1 VIDVRPARPEEV
13 PEILDLLSHYEV
25 ATGYFEP
32 WYLED
37 PEYRSENSWIV
48 REHGNLVG
56 HLRVFPRRLRLA
68 GGADIPVAGIGNVIT
83 HPDHRGRGHAATLLQ
98 VSLAEAKRKG
108 YAFSL
113 LWTHVPQVY
122 ERHGFGPSAQLVLE
136 LDPSTSTSS
145 DSLSRQGGQER
156 YQLAPF
162 GEQDLPDVSAL
173 YDVANQG
180 RAATTVRTTA
190 YWRGLLA
197 RTPPDTLWLLARTP
211 RGSLAGH
218 LRAIVGP
225 GGDVII
231 EELSCLPQHGDAAR
245 FLLAAA
251 AGSRSKRAR
260 LVAPPSYEALFR
272 DQVLGKGRAAGLMGR
287 PLHLGAFAEALGLL
301 LSDQLAGAGLDAFRV
316 RLLEA
321 DPAGSDILVSPD
333 GAHLVPTD
341 TSPPAASLD
350 AGQLTSLLFGG
361 EREKERDTSVDAPAK
376 RPTTATAEWLFPAD
390 DPVLW
395 PADAF

>member
-1 VIDVRPARPEEV
+1 M
-13 PEILDLLSHYEV
+13 
-25 ATGYFEP
+25 
-32 WYLED
+32 
-37 PEYRSENSWIV
+37 
-48 REHGNLVG
+48 
-56 HLRVFPRRLRLA
+56 
-68 GGADIPVAGIGNVIT
+68 
-83 HPDHRGRGHAATLLQ
+83 
-98 VSLAEAKRKG
+98 
-108 YAFSL
+108 
-113 LWTHVPQVY
+113 
-122 ERHGFGPSAQLVLE
+122 
-136 LDPSTSTSS
+136 
-145 DSLSRQGGQER
+145 
-156 YQLAPF
+156 
-162 GEQDLPDVSAL
+162 
-173 YDVANQG
+173 
-180 RAATTVRTTA
+180 
-190 YWRGLLA
+190 
-197 RTPPDTLWLLARTP
+197 PPDALWLLARTP

-231 EELSCLPQHGDAAR
+231 EELSFLPQDDDAAR
-245 FLLAAA
+245 FLLSAA

-260 LVAPPSYEALFR
+260 LVAPPSYEALFG
-272 DQVLGKGRAAGLMGR
+272 DQVLAKSRAAGLMGR
-287 PLHLGAFAEALGLL
+287 PLHLGAFAEALGVL

-321 DPAGSDILVSPD
+321 DPAGSDILVSRD